1 MGVKITFDD
10 GEYLKGL
17 NEVVEKIQNEVD
29 KLQVKSTQGLAD
41 ALLFVATE
49 SQQRAPVEFG
59 DLRGSVLVEIDDVKI
74 AKGTKSELTEDEKR
88 KIRKEGNYNDTSGI
102 GLEITSEGVLE
113 KATKG
118 TVSYNTKYAA
128 VQHEQINYNHPRGG
142 QAKYLESVLIEN
154 KDRILNIIADKM
166 RGEE

>member
-1 MGVKITFDD
+1 MGVKITFND

-17 NEVVEKIQNEVD
+17 NEVVENIQNEVN

-49 SQQRAPVEFG
+49 SQQRAPIDTG
-59 DLRGSVLVEIDDVKI
+59 DLRGSVKVEIDGDM
-74 AKGTKSELTEDEKR
+74 
-88 KIRKEGNYNDTSGI
+88 Y
-102 GLEITSEGVLE
+102 SEGVKGGGINVVGSLPE

-142 QAKYLESVLIEN
+142 QAKYLESVLLEN

-166 RGEE
+166 RGDE